1 MLPALA
7 HLEARVEGS
16 SRSSE
21 GDKSL
26 KQNLKGCS
34 EVLKFKV
41 FKVLVKVISKQISKM
56 VFKGFEVQSFLSF
69 SEGDISK
76 HLKGV
81 FEGTCLSVNRNLL
94 HKFQLFVP

>member
-26 KQNLKGCS
+26 KQNLKECS
-34 EVLKFKV
+34 EVLKSKV
-41 FKVLVKVISKQISKM
+41 FKVLVKVISKQKSKM
-56 VFKGFEVQSFLSF
+56 VSKVFKFEVF
-69 SEGDISK
+69 
-76 HLKGV
+76 
-81 FEGTCLSVNRNLL
+81 
-94 HKFQLFVP
+94 

>member
-26 KQNLKGCS
+26 QQNLKERS
-34 EVLKFKV
+34 KVLKFEV
-41 FKVLVKVISKQISKM
+41 FKILVKVISKEKSKM
-56 VFKGFEVQSFLSF
+56 VFKGFEVQSFF
-69 SEGDISK
+69 
-76 HLKGV
+76 
-81 FEGTCLSVNRNLL
+81 
-94 HKFQLFVP
+94 